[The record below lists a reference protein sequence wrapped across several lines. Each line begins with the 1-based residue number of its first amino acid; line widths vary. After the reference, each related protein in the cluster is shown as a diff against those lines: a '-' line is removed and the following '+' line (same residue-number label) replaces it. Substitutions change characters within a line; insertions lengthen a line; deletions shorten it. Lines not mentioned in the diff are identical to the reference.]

1 LVCVLSSLFYPII
14 FNFLILRNLADTQDR
29 GALDAVDFAIG
40 MYFIQGVVTKK
51 ITFVPTTLP
60 PGLYQQAG
68 GSTNAG
74 SVRPHM
80 TGGSG
85 SFSPVGSFFPPQHTV
100 QMLQPEYT
108 GSLTAPSL
116 PARPNA
122 LPESNGHV
130 AEWDVTTAEK
140 AACDLHFNT
149 LDTQRKGFIEGEIAV
164 PFMLKSQLPGEI
176 LAQVWYAELFEF
188 ASMLTFTL
196 FLQGILPILT
206 MMVV

>member
-1 LVCVLSSLFYPII
+1 MFYPSPYT
-14 FNFLILRNLADTQDR
+14 FLTLRNLADTQDR

-40 MYFIQGVVTKK
+40 MYFIQGVMTKK
-51 ITFVPTTLP
+51 ITFIPISLP

-74 SVRPHM
+74 SIRSHV

-85 SFSPVGSFFPPQHTV
+85 SFSPVGSSFPPQHTG

-108 GSLTAPSL
+108 GSFKAPSL

-122 LPESNGHV
+122 PTESNGHV
-130 AEWDVTTAEK
+130 AEWDVTPAEK
-140 AACDLHFNT
+140 AASDRHFDT

-188 ASMLTFTL
+188 ASMSTLTF
-196 FLQGILPILT
+196 FLQGILLILT